1 MTAVAAPGITASMSE
16 PQSQTAPTEASPRKP
31 LPIWDVLAEMALY
44 VSAALIITGLILPSI
59 WKPNS
64 FGFGGN
70 EYNLFGVVK
79 TLFESGLPF
88 LGLVV
93 IFFSGI
99 FPIAKTITAAI
110 IFRAG
115 AEPTPRL
122 AALLNMLGKWS
133 MLDVFLAAILIG
145 VSQISIYIGFET
157 RAGLY
162 YFAIGVILN
171 NIATM
176 RLTFTKPGFNL
187 SPPAPK

>member
-1 MTAVAAPGITASMSE
+1 MTAVAAPGITAVMSQ
-16 PQSQTAPTEASPRKP
+16 PQDTPAETRKA

-44 VSAALIITGLILPSI
+44 VSAALIVTGLILPSI

-70 EYNLFGVVK
+70 EYNLYGIVK
-79 TLFESGLPF
+79 TLFEAGLPF

-99 FPIAKTITAAI
+99 FPMTKTITAAI

-115 AEPTPRL
+115 AQPTPRL
-122 AALLNMLGKWS
+122 AALLNILGKWS

-145 VSQISIYIGFET
+145 VSQISVYIGFET

-171 NIATM
+171 NLATM
-176 RLTFTKPGFNL
+176 RLTFTKPGFTL
-187 SPPAPK
+187 DPPAPK